1 MSTPELRQLETC
13 SSIERKGAQ
22 YAIESTTPVAHPVK
36 NAIRIICLASVLLA
50 TDALRADDQADV
62 IIDIMSPPIYPARA
76 ARECVSGDVLL
87 EVTIDE
93 SGKVTTLKLLKETP
107 EDYGFG
113 KAAIRGMRIETF
125 DTSEHEP
132 GIPFQMPI
140 NFEVGSKT
148 CSNPETDKTDQL

>member
-1 MSTPELRQLETC
+1 M
-13 SSIERKGAQ
+13 
-22 YAIESTTPVAHPVK
+22 K

-50 TDALRADDQADV
+50 TDALRADDQKDL
-62 IIDIMSPPIYPARA
+62 IIDIISPPIYPMRA
-76 ARECVSGDVLL
+76 ARDCVNGDVLL

-93 SGKVTTLKLLKETP
+93 SGKATTLKLLKEMP

-113 KAAIRGMRIETF
+113 KAAIRGMRTKTF
-125 DTSEHEP
+125 DTSEHKP

-148 CSNPETDKTDQL
+148 CASPGAGKTDQP